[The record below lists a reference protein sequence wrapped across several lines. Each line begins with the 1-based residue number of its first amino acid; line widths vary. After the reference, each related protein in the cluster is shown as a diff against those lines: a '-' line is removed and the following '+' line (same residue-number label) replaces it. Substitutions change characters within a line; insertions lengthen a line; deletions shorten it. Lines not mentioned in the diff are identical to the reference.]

1 MPRFH
6 SNGLVTQGLELC
18 DCGTEV
24 TACWQSKCDVDDGGG
39 GEEGGEGVAGDEGEE
54 VFEKER
60 RG

>member
-1 MPRFH
+1 
-6 SNGLVTQGLELC
+6 VTQGLELC